1 MIMRTIKKLHQ
12 IVQERY
18 NMTQNEGAY
27 VRIYNRK
34 GFVMALTL
42 QMNVEEFVMKMVDD
56 NLLIEKEERR

>member
-1 MIMRTIKKLHQ
+1 MVVEPIKRLHQ
-12 IVQERY
+12 IVQEKY
-18 NMTQNEGAY
+18 SMTQNEGAY

-42 QMNVEEFVMKMVDD
+42 QMNVEEFVMKMIDD